1 MIKIDFNNTLK
12 LHKLLTDFTGGS
24 NEIRDYS
31 LLDSALN
38 TAFQTFE
45 GKELYPSLEEKGARL
60 GFSLIRNHS
69 FSDGN
74 KRIGI
79 LAMLTFLSVN
89 GIEISCTDTELV
101 ETGVVL
107 ASGQMNYEALLAWLR
122 EHGAF
127 TDQCANENP
136 SSRLQNK
143 TESSD
148 RR

>member
-60 GFSLIRNHS
+60 GFNLVSNHA
-69 FSDGN
+69 FVDGN
-74 KRIGI
+74 KRIG
-79 LAMLTFLSVN
+79 LLVMLTFLEIN
-89 GIEISCTDTELV
+89 GINLKFTDDELV
-101 ETGVVL
+101 KIGLSL
-107 ASGQMNYEALLAWLR
+107 ASGQMTYENLFDWITTH
-122 EHGAF
+122 E
-127 TDQCANENP
+127 
-136 SSRLQNK
+136 K
-143 TESSD
+143 TGL
-148 RR
+148 

>member
-60 GFSLIRNHS
+60 GFNLVSNHA
-69 FSDGN
+69 FVDGN
-74 KRIGI
+74 KRIG
-79 LAMLTFLSVN
+79 LLVMLTFLEIN
-89 GIEISCTDTELV
+89 GINLKFTDDELV
-101 ETGVVL
+101 KIGLSL
-107 ASGQMNYEALLAWLR
+107 ASGQLTYENLIDWI
-122 EHGAF
+122 
-127 TDQCANENP
+127 
-136 SSRLQNK
+136 K
-143 TESSD
+143 THEKTGH
-148 RR
+148 

>member
-60 GFSLIRNHS
+60 GFNLVSNHA
-69 FSDGN
+69 FVDGN
-74 KRIGI
+74 KRIG
-79 LAMLTFLSVN
+79 LLVMLTFLEIN
-89 GIEISCTDTELV
+89 GINLKFTDDELV
-101 ETGVVL
+101 KIGLSL
-107 ASGQMNYEALLAWLR
+107 ASGQMTYENLFDWI
-122 EHGAF
+122 
-127 TDQCANENP
+127 
-136 SSRLQNK
+136 K
-143 TESSD
+143 TH
-148 RR
+148 

>member
-60 GFSLIRNHS
+60 GFNLVSNHA
-69 FSDGN
+69 FVDGN
-74 KRIGI
+74 KRIG
-79 LAMLTFLSVN
+79 LLVMLTFLEIN
-89 GIEISCTDTELV
+89 GINLKFTDDELV
-101 ETGVVL
+101 KIELSLV
-107 ASGQMNYEALLAWLR
+107 SGQMTYENLFDWI
-122 EHGAF
+122 
-127 TDQCANENP
+127 
-136 SSRLQNK
+136 K
-143 TESSD
+143 THEKTGL
-148 RR
+148 

>member
-60 GFSLIRNHS
+60 GFNLVSNHAS
-69 FSDGN
+69 VDGN
-74 KRIGI
+74 KKIG
-79 LAMLTFLSVN
+79 LLVMLTFLEIN
-89 GIEISCTDTELV
+89 GINLKFTDDELV
-101 ETGVVL
+101 KIGLSL
-107 ASGQMNYEALLAWLR
+107 ASGQMTYENLFDWI
-122 EHGAF
+122 
-127 TDQCANENP
+127 
-136 SSRLQNK
+136 K
-143 TESSD
+143 THEKTGL
-148 RR
+148 